1 MFGWESQSPP
11 EAESGN
17 GQERQQEGLLQVYRQ
32 QMENKGKCGPTAEWE
47 WRPGDTGH
55 GEG

>member
-32 QMENKGKCGPTAEWE
+32 QMENKGKCGPTGEWE